1 MAYPT
6 LPVNDPGD
14 AQFDRVIYAD
24 GEHFPTLDP
33 AIVFQG
39 DYERAGPDLV
49 IRHDGESTLVV
60 DYFSVDTPPA
70 LSAPNG
76 GFLAAE
82 TVLQLAGATGSDL
95 YAQTGGGGAATEI
108 GKVIK
113 LEGSATATSGSN
125 GAKPLAIGDPVF
137 QGDVIQTG
145 ASSKLGISFIDET
158 VFSMSADARMV
169 LDELVFDPANAA
181 GSSMS
186 FNLVQGAFVFVA
198 GQIAPNGDMKIE
210 TPVATMGIRGTTPKV
225 VINTELGV
233 SEFTVLPDPDTGK
246 VGDYVLIDKV
256 TGNIIGNVASS
267 ADKWVVSTLSGEA
280 VQISKT
286 GLDLLEDQVA
296 LDEIRNLFSL
306 AQNDRA
312 QLDGSNSFTQFA
324 FNAAN
329 PTQQVAVGE
338 GTGDQVSGDG
348 TVVAEAVPQDDPP
361 VAADD
366 FFQTDDRSI
375 TIAGSNVIDDNGL
388 GIDIDPEG
396 FPLSVIAV
404 NDDPLVFV
412 GGNASV
418 LLPSGALLVI
428 NSPGDIVYS
437 PNGAY
442 NFLGLG
448 DQDVDTFTY
457 TIQDAGGQTD
467 VGTIEITLTGRN
479 DQPEL
484 TDVASTVLTGGFT
497 EAGDTDSPTV
507 RTVLGNVT
515 FFDTDASDTHTAAAS
530 APVVTWSRAS
540 GDVAL
545 PAVGTIVLNLTE
557 TAADPTPTLEFA
569 ADGSLISRPP
579 PVEGDVAFTYS
590 VPESDVDF
598 LAVGETL
605 TLVYTI
611 TVTDDSGVGAG
622 GAGDSPAFISRDV
635 TVTITGTNDVP
646 TISAAT
652 DVAETLPE
660 SELAFTTSG
669 EFEVRDVDITDVVS
683 ITGVTVAT
691 AGNDSDVAAL
701 NDATLLGFFS
711 PQAGGVIDGT
721 GILGTVSWDFTT
733 PVDQFDYLA
742 VGESLVLTYT
752 VTVADDNGA
761 DVTQDVTI
769 TITGTNDTPFISAA
783 TDVAETLAE
792 AETAL
797 NTTGSFEVTDVDT
810 TDVVSITGVTV
821 ATSGDDGDAALPAN
835 PTLLGFFTPQSGVEI
850 DGTANVGTV
859 SWDFTTPVDQ
869 FDYLAVGESLVLTY
883 TVTVADDNGADVTQD
898 VTITITGTNDTPDI
912 FAGTGDKASSSLT
925 EANGALTDSG
935 TLSVTDVDTTDVV
948 NASIG
953 TPTIGGTG
961 PAASAPNATTAATYF
976 TISANPAV
984 DGTANSGGI
993 AWDFDSIADT
1003 FDYLADG
1010 ETLILTYPITVNDGN
1025 SATDTQDVVV
1035 TITGTND
1042 APNIAVA
1049 STTDSA
1055 TSNLTEGNGGLTDSG
1070 TLTVSDADVTN
1081 VVNASVTL
1089 VSVGGTGPAGS
1100 APTSTIAGQ
1109 YFTLDA
1115 NPILDNAT
1123 SSASLT
1129 WNFNSGTEAFDYLAA
1144 GDTLVLS
1151 YTVTVDDGGGTTDDQ
1166 VVTVTITGTNDAPV
1180 VSAASDPAAVNEGT
1194 PPVPAL
1200 ESFNLLSTVTATD
1213 ADHNE
1218 TPTVDETSVVI
1229 SANANSDTADFSSLV
1244 INGSGDTTR
1253 IDVDTANFDFLAQG
1267 EAAIFDVAFN
1277 VVSGVDTVA
1286 RQITITINGVN
1297 DAPVATSGTP
1307 TQNYL
1312 TGDGAVVV
1320 DSQLTLV
1327 DPDTPNLVGAE
1338 VAITANFTLGEDTLG
1353 FVDQL
1358 GISGM
1363 YDATTGVLTLSGPA
1377 SVADY
1382 QTALR
1387 SVTFE
1392 NTATPPSESVRTI
1405 SFTADDGIAVGPAAT
1420 TDITVVDPIIGTPLP
1435 DVLTGDGNVDFIFGL
1450 DGVDTLSGLGGDDF
1464 LEGGGGDDNL
1474 SGGTGSDVFS
1484 LLDDLS
1490 TDTVTDFD
1498 FGDIN
1503 APSGDVDVLNIEDF
1517 NLTAGDIA
1525 NITAETNGVET
1536 IVEFGPVTLAHLPN
1550 TSVGSEV
1557 SIVYDASLAAAV
1569 VPVTMA

>member
-769 TITGTNDTPFISAA
+769 TITGTNDTP
-783 TDVAETLAE
+783 
-792 AETAL
+792 
-797 NTTGSFEVTDVDT
+797 
-810 TDVVSITGVTV
+810 
-821 ATSGDDGDAALPAN
+821 
-835 PTLLGFFTPQSGVEI
+835 
-850 DGTANVGTV
+850 
-859 SWDFTTPVDQ
+859 
-869 FDYLAVGESLVLTY
+869 
-883 TVTVADDNGADVTQD
+883 
-898 VTITITGTNDTPDI
+898 DI

-1055 TSNLTEGNGGLTDSG
+1055 ISNLTEGNGGLTDSG